1 MDEEDVASP
10 DGKEFRKEAKSASTL
25 VPTIEQEVVGSSA
38 PLPCQGEKEQVT
50 EEFPISQEGPSW
62 HVSGQTDFATVLR
75 SLVLIHITL
84 RLCAMGSY
92 VPDAPRL
99 TCAFPV
105 TPLHFPLALPPNDKK
120 VWKYCS
126 NLMNNF
132 FYNRFRSKQREK
144 YAKAMENQRLK
155 IGSGNN
161 IGGLTAHPSKRLQ
174 AITLELTKNT
184 EKTESLFS
192 LLIPDIELSKE
203 EKQLLRDEASCEM
216 KEQSSSSETV
226 KASSPTSSTEKDKA
240 STPTGS
246 TEKVQETSGQ
256 YSLGVKREK
265 DNSLIVEELRT
276 LRDHQNDLIT
286 QLMTELAQMEKENI
300 HLRSQVRELQ
310 SKCEQYEGEKRRM
323 RAMADSSCSPFVF
336 SPLSEFSPDP
346 PSFPDLAPLELPPLD
361 FMDNCDKE

>member
-1 MDEEDVASP
+1 MATYEVLNSAPCTTRFYPTNFDSKHGTGLAGMDKSPLNKAHREQRRAEACLRGGRLEEAVDCHRRAAELLTEALTLSDSP
-10 DGKEFRKEAKSASTL
+10 LAQQSINLQHSFHLRQ
-25 VPTIEQEVVGSSA
+25 QEV
-38 PLPCQGEKEQVT
+38 
-50 EEFPISQEGPSW
+50 I
-62 HVSGQTDFATVLR
+62 
-75 SLVLIHITL
+75 
-84 RLCAMGSY
+84 
-92 VPDAPRL
+92 
-99 TCAFPV
+99 
-105 TPLHFPLALPPNDKK
+105 
-120 VWKYCS
+120 
-126 NLMNNF
+126 
-132 FYNRFRSKQREK
+132 RFRSKQREK

-155 IGSGNN
+155 LGSGNN
-161 IGGLTAHPSKRLQ
+161 IGNLTAHPSKRLQ

-192 LLIPDIELSKE
+192 LLIPDIELSKD
-203 EKQLLRDEASCEM
+203 KPLLRDEASCDM

-226 KASSPTSSTEKDKA
+226 KALSPTSTEKDKA

-256 YSLGVKREK
+256 YSVGVKREK

>member
-1 MDEEDVASP
+1 MMDKGSRSPASGIRFFATNFSSPFDSKHGSGLAGMDNSPLNKAHREQRRAEACLRGGRLEEAVDCHRRAA
-10 DGKEFRKEAKSASTL
+10 ELLTEALTL
-25 VPTIEQEVVGSSA
+25 SDTPLAQQSINLQHSFHIRQQEV
-38 PLPCQGEKEQVT
+38 
-50 EEFPISQEGPSW
+50 I
-62 HVSGQTDFATVLR
+62 
-75 SLVLIHITL
+75 
-84 RLCAMGSY
+84 
-92 VPDAPRL
+92 
-99 TCAFPV
+99 
-105 TPLHFPLALPPNDKK
+105 
-120 VWKYCS
+120 
-126 NLMNNF
+126 
-132 FYNRFRSKQREK
+132 RFRSKQREK

-192 LLIPDIELSKE
+192 LLIPDNELSKE
-203 EKQLLRDEASCEM
+203 DKQLLRDEASCEM

-300 HLRSQVRELQ
+300 HLRNQVRELQ